1 MCRRDR
7 AKWPG
12 SGSPRDPMP
21 AKPALGAGRI
31 LPRAAAPW
39 GRCEHGRGVGPLVTR
54 RDLNPHALVG
64 TRPQYG
70 TDTAA
75 TRCNLSPC
83 WSALYVVTRSDTSG
97 RKFSCRYCTLLHG
110 RRSRDLRH
118 HPTPHRPPLERA
130 GVAPHA
136 LQIPVRQGRL
146 EALLTDCAAGA
157 ELPGRS
163 PYSARWP
170 MMNASVPV
178 PAQAAR
184 ACHSGRARRPASTAE
199 GSCGSGV
206 SGVVISQPSNAS
218 FIDSEGTAG

>member
-39 GRCEHGRGVGPLVTR
+39 GRCGSGRGVGLLVTR

-130 GVAPHA
+130 GAAPTCPADPSPPGPSRGTPDGLRSRRRAPGSVSVFGTVANDER
-136 LQIPVRQGRL
+136 IG
-146 EALLTDCAAGA
+146 
-157 ELPGRS
+157 
-163 PYSARWP
+163 
-170 MMNASVPV
+170 
-178 PAQAAR
+178 AR
-184 ACHSGRARRPASTAE
+184 ARTGGPCVPLRAGQEAGEHGR
-199 GSCGSGV
+199 
-206 SGVVISQPSNAS
+206 GVVRLGRVGRRHQPA
-218 FIDSEGTAG
+218 EQRLVHRL